1 MRKALGIAPI
11 RPSLKQDEG
20 IKVFDLVSEI
30 GIKPARSGR
39 SHNFF
44 TTDQWTAGLPD
55 LILFTP
61 LSQQPG
67 ADILQQDDLVDV
79 GVVPKTGNHPPRL
92 RGVFDL

>member
-1 MRKALGIAPI
+1 MGIAPI

-55 LILFTP
+55 LIL
-61 LSQQPG
+61 
-67 ADILQQDDLVDV
+67 
-79 GVVPKTGNHPPRL
+79 L
-92 RGVFDL
+92 RHSVSSRALTSFSRMISWMLA